1 MQSLVKLR
9 LVAFA
14 DTRIARLAA
23 KGSSVVIRSI
33 FGAAL
38 LEAFCKCLPGLASN
52 SLGTMAYQYPA
63 EPGAAAPIMTV
74 PAGTGAPITTMGA
87 MPAYSPATTTGVP
100 ILSSSAA
107 AAAPMAAPIIS
118 SYGGYGY
125 GGYSI
130 PSALDHSQG
139 KWFMPGEAL
148 PPGYVVTAHPEG
160 GAL

>member
-1 MQSLVKLR
+1 MQLCSKH
-9 LVAFA
+9 FA
-14 DTRIARLAA
+14 
-23 KGSSVVIRSI
+23 SV
-33 FGAAL
+33 
-38 LEAFCKCLPGLASN
+38 CPASPPTP
-52 SLGTMAYQYPA
+52 LGTMA

-87 MPAYSPATTTGVP
+87 MPAYTPATTTGVP
-100 ILSSSAA
+100 IMSSSAA
-107 AAAPMAAPIIS
+107 AAAPVIS

-125 GGYSI
+125 GGYTI

-160 GAL
+160 GFKVVIFFGPHSNWKAVGRIVGFLTYHFQCQCWIGNLGCIGS

>member
-1 MQSLVKLR
+1 
-9 LVAFA
+9 
-14 DTRIARLAA
+14 
-23 KGSSVVIRSI
+23 
-33 FGAAL
+33 
-38 LEAFCKCLPGLASN
+38 
-52 SLGTMAYQYPA
+52 MAYQYPA

-87 MPAYSPATTTGVP
+87 MPAYTPATTMGVP
-100 ILSSSAA
+100 IMSSSAA
-107 AAAPMAAPIIS
+107 AAAPVIS

-125 GGYSI
+125 GGYTI

-160 GAL
+160 HTAPQSHHAMSDMARDSFVVTTGTEVKASASAGPKKAKKSKKKKSSGCC